1 MAVLQDQMEPT
12 EAHLLVGR
20 LVKALYASYPKVT
33 YEAWRECERLLPH
46 VLAVA
51 AILPEQSDDQEM
63 AQVLTKAAGYL
74 RERAMDS
81 LLAAL
86 RQVGSGAVEQLVKLR
101 PKFQLPGGVSVELG
115 AG

>member
-1 MAVLQDQMEPT
+1 MLNS
-12 EAHLLVGR
+12 AH
-20 LVKALYASYPKVT
+20 
-33 YEAWRECERLLPH
+33 E
-46 VLAVA
+46 VLARGDA
-51 AILPEQSDDQEM
+51 KEIF
-63 AQVLTKAAGYL
+63 GYL